1 MGRLPMT
8 RIRVRGSGA
17 VTGIGDAVRQIR
29 QEVAAEVGRATIR
42 RVTPRLAQHPAGRM
56 AAQQMSVE
64 AGAGMATVVS
74 PMGNPGVIPAFR
86 DAQGFSRWG
95 KRFMWW
101 PGARHPVKWV
111 RNYKGLRPLLEAEMS
126 RVDQRD
132 LGDIDVT
139 IQ

>member
-1 MGRLPMT
+1 MT
-8 RIRVRGSGA
+8 RIRVRGSGN

-29 QEVAAEVGRATIR
+29 QVVAVEVGRATIR
-42 RVTPRLAQHPAGRM
+42 RAAKRLDRHPAGVL
-56 AAQQMSVE
+56 ASNAMSVE
-64 AGAGMATVVS
+64 AGAGMATIVS

-86 DAQGFSRWG
+86 DARGFSRWG

-139 IQ
+139 IR

>member
-1 MGRLPMT
+1 MT
-8 RIRVRGSGA
+8 RIRVRGSGP

-42 RVTPRLAQHPAGRM
+42 RAAKPLSRHPSGRQAS
-56 AAQQMSVE
+56 AAMHVE
-64 AGAGMATVVS
+64 AGAGQATIVS

-139 IQ
+139 IR

>member
-1 MGRLPMT
+1 MT
-8 RIRVRGSGA
+8 RIRVRGSGN
-17 VTGIGDAVRQIR
+17 VTGIAGAVRQIR

-42 RVTPRLAQHPAGRM
+42 RAAKRLDRHPAGVLASNAM
-56 AAQQMSVE
+56 TVE
-64 AGAGMATVVS
+64 AGAGMATIVS

-139 IQ
+139 IR

>member
-1 MGRLPMT
+1 MT
-8 RIRVRGSGA
+8 RIRVRGSGP

-42 RVTPRLAQHPAGRM
+42 RASVRLQRHPAGRE
-56 AAQQMSVE
+56 AANAMGVE
-64 AGAGMATVVS
+64 AGAGQATIVS
-74 PMGNPGVIPAFR
+74 PMGNPGVIPGFR

-139 IQ
+139 IR

>member
-1 MGRLPMT
+1 
-8 RIRVRGSGA
+8 
-17 VTGIGDAVRQIR
+17 
-29 QEVAAEVGRATIR
+29 
-42 RVTPRLAQHPAGRM
+42 M

-74 PMGNPGVIPAFR
+74 PMGNPGVIPAYR
-86 DAQGFSRWG
+86 DDQGYSRWG

-101 PGARHPVKWV
+101 PGARHPVRWV

-139 IQ
+139 IR

>member
-1 MGRLPMT
+1 M
-8 RIRVRGSGA
+8 
-17 VTGIGDAVRQIR
+17 
-29 QEVAAEVGRATIR
+29 
-42 RVTPRLAQHPAGRM
+42 H
-56 AAQQMSVE
+56 VE
-64 AGAGMATVVS
+64 AGAGMATIVS

-86 DAQGFSRWG
+86 DAQGCSRWG

-139 IQ
+139 IR

>member
-1 MGRLPMT
+1 MT
-8 RIRVRGSGA
+8 RIRVRASGN

-42 RVTPRLAQHPAGRM
+42 RAAKRLDRHPAGVL
-56 AAQQMSVE
+56 ASNAMSVE
-64 AGAGMATVVS
+64 AGAGMATIVS

-86 DAQGFSRWG
+86 DARGFSRWG

-139 IQ
+139 IR